1 MTAGRAALPALAVAV
16 LCIAG
21 TSGSGSSPQRP
32 VAVAVGGALV
42 LAATS
47 AAAPRPTLVTLG
59 AWTAGLA
66 GWAGLATALV
76 AFQMANFV
84 QSPRDTY
91 PTVSSLINLV
101 FDTHAIRAAGFAVWL
116 GLGWCLLRR

>member
-1 MTAGRAALPALAVAV
+1 MKAGRRAALTLAVAV
-16 LCIAG
+16 LCVAG
-21 TSGSGSSPQRP
+21 TAGSDSSPNRP
-32 VAVAVGGALV
+32 VAVALGGGLILV
-42 LAATS
+42 ATS
-47 AAAPRPTLVTLG
+47 ATTLRPRPMVAALSR
-59 AWTAGLA
+59 AGLA
-66 GWAGLATALV
+66 GWAGLAAALF

-116 GLGWCLLRR
+116 GLGWYLLRR

>member
-1 MTAGRAALPALAVAV
+1 MLLALAVAV
-16 LCIAG
+16 LCIVG

-32 VAVAVGGALV
+32 VAVALGGALV

-47 AAAPRPTLVTLG
+47 AAAPRPTPMTPG
-59 AWTAGLA
+59 TWTAGLA

-76 AFQMANFV
+76 AFQMANFL

-101 FDTHAIRAAGFAVWL
+101 FETHAFRAAGFAVWL
-116 GLGWCLLRR
+116 RLGWGLLRR